1 MCQPIPNDRP
11 HEVDCSWIASRFTTL
26 GGTGFDDEVG
36 ASESEQYLS
45 AMYFAIVRHHRVSTH
60 QTHCRWPEFAL
71 DWSKSQSHLLGTQVT
86 LTTVGYG
93 DILPDTPGE
102 KQFVMICIVFGAFL
116 YAYIIGDFSNLL
128 SNLSHE
134 RDEYDTKMRS
144 MNDLLAYID
153 VPAETKYKVQS
164 YCDFKF
170 NNKEGSISLLE
181 VGTCH

>member
-1 MCQPIPNDRP
+1 MCQPIPNERP
-11 HEVDCSWIASRFTTL
+11 HEVDCSWIQSRFSTF
-26 GGTGFDDEVG
+26 GGTGYDDEVG

-45 AMYFAIVRHHRVSTH
+45 AMYFAIV
-60 QTHCRWPEFAL
+60 
-71 DWSKSQSHLLGTQVT
+71 T

-93 DILPDTPGE
+93 DILPDTGGE
-102 KQFVMICIVFGAFL
+102 KQFVMVCIVFGAFL

-134 RDEYDTKMRS
+134 RDDYDTKMRS

-153 VPAETKYKVQS
+153 APTETKYKVQS

-181 VGTCH
+181 VGCKHRNHFCNFV